1 LSAKGIPLGARII
14 LIADTIDAM
23 TTDRPYRKRLPLDV
37 VIAELLKCRG
47 TQFDPELIDV
57 VVASVAVRRLI
68 GGVSAAALAEN
79 GPSRSKRVSWPTGG
93 IWKRNA

>member
-1 LSAKGIPLGARII
+1 
-14 LIADTIDAM
+14 M

-37 VIAELLKCRG
+37 VIAELEKCRG
-47 TQFDPELIDV
+47 TQFDPALIEV

-68 GGVSAAALAEN
+68 GGTAASAQVEES
-79 GPSRSKRVSWPTGG
+79 GPSRSRRVTWPSGG